1 MCVHVDVVS
10 CAVCRSR
17 IHYLVFILC
26 SYFIHSVPQTCVVK
40 NVGTRI

>member
-10 CAVCRSR
+10 CAVCRTS

-26 SYFIHSVPQTCVVK
+26 IYFIYNVLQICVVK
-40 NVGTRI
+40 NVGTGI